1 MTDLFG
7 QEPRKFCR
15 ICKSEK
21 PLSDFYRL
29 KGGRDGHRNDCKACN
44 LAARAA
50 KYRENPRPAIERAL
64 RWQRENAERHQ
75 VRQREYAES
84 GKKKV
89 SDRKSHLKR
98 KYGLSL
104 EQYDAMLAAQGGVCA
119 ICHQPRPE
127 ERTLHVDHDH
137 ATGAIRGLLCFTC
150 NNALGDFRDSAEL
163 FHAAADYLD
172 RDADMTSLAQE
183 RAAAL
188 VSA

>member
-7 QEPRKFCR
+7 QPTKYCGA
-15 ICKSEK
+15 CHTEK
-21 PLSDFYRL
+21 PLDAFYANPS
-29 KGGRDGHRNDCKACN
+29 GRDGIRPECKACTRERRRAWYAKN
-44 LAARAA
+44 RAA
-50 KYRENPRPAIERAL
+50 EIERVRAWQSENPDKVKARMDAFRA
-64 RWQRENAERHQ
+64 A
-75 VRQREYAES
+75 

-150 NNALGDFRDSAEL
+150 NNALGDFRDSSEL
-163 FHAAADYLD
+163 FHAASEYLD
-172 RDADMTSLAQE
+172 RDDELTALAQQ
-183 RAAAL
+183 RASEL
-188 VSA
+188 VPA